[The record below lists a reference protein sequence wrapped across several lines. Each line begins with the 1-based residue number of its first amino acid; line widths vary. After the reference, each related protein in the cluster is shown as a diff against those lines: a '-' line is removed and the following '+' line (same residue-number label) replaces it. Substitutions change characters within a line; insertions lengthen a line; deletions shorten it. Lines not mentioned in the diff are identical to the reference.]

1 MTIRIK
7 NYIIINLRQYV
18 ATLAEHYVRAFG
30 ADRFFG
36 LDMVINWIALVIV
49 VWIIGLSYLVLKSDT
64 TNLQNRFIGTLL
76 LFEGL
81 KGVWQASNI
90 MPYGVEF
97 EGIWDVLWIL
107 KIDGFMIANITAVI
121 LYLLFPVYFRINIL
135 KFMYNERVQRY
146 AWWIAPLIGITTWV
160 LIKDTSPFILENA
173 SWLSCSAV
181 GAEPVLN
188 VWYGQVTAEA
198 ENIRSSIG
206 TCTAVFDSVISDQRV
221 GLWFLTLMG
230 TPVSIVALILI
241 RITIK
246 QGEMDSD
253 NELISRTFYTGFMGK
268 VIANTIFFSTIIIIL
283 PLING
288 GPAGFIAQAEWKYV
302 DRSIMANVKYFIW
315 TTNLSLPVIGVGFEA
330 MMFVYASTKDT
341 ILGIDEKLRKAFTNT
356 IFTGVGAISFIA
368 ASEIMENV
376 LGFGLI
382 GGVFLGVGLFVV
394 RKPIIGILDGF
405 SNRLIPTDYT
415 SEEKEYL
422 ELFSTSLED
431 GEITNNERILLK
443 TLATA
448 YRITDERVVEIER
461 NFIENK
467 PKNSIEEVI
476 TSEKMEVVLTVQK
489 KDIFVVQQWTDERG
503 YTWRN
508 MSDGSTQWWDGLEWK
523 HYGEH

>member
-1 MTIRIK
+1 
-7 NYIIINLRQYV
+7 
-18 ATLAEHYVRAFG
+18 
-30 ADRFFG
+30 
-36 LDMVINWIALVIV
+36 
-49 VWIIGLSYLVLKSDT
+49 
-64 TNLQNRFIGTLL
+64 
-76 LFEGL
+76 
-81 KGVWQASNI
+81 

-97 EGIWDVLWIL
+97 QGIWNVLWIL

-121 LYLLFPVYFRINIL
+121 LYLLFPVYFKINFL
-135 KFMYNERVQRY
+135 KFMYNERVQRF
-146 AWWIAPLIGITTWV
+146 AWWIAPIIGITTWV

-188 VWYGQVTAEA
+188 VWYGQVTTEA

-246 QGEMDSD
+246 QSEMDGN

-268 VIANTIFFSTIIIIL
+268 VIANTIFFSTLLIIL
-283 PLING
+283 PLLHG

-302 DRSIMANVKYFIW
+302 DRSVMANVKYFIW
-315 TTNLSLPVIGVGFEA
+315 TTSLSLPVIGVGFEA

-341 ILGIDEKLRKAFTNT
+341 ILGIDEKLRKTFTNT

-382 GGVFLGVGLFVV
+382 GGVFLGVGLFMV
-394 RKPIIGILDGF
+394 RRPVIRILDGF
-405 SNRLIPTDYT
+405 SNHLIPSDYT

-461 NFIENK
+461 NFTENK
-467 PKNSIEEVI
+467 SENSIEETNI
-476 TSEKMEVVLTVQK
+476 SEKMSVDLTIQKGDVL
-489 KDIFVVQQWTDERG
+489 VVQQWTDERG
-503 YTWRN
+503 HTWRN
-508 MSDGSTQWWDGLEWK
+508 MSDGSTQWWNGTVWEVWR
-523 HYGEH
+523 